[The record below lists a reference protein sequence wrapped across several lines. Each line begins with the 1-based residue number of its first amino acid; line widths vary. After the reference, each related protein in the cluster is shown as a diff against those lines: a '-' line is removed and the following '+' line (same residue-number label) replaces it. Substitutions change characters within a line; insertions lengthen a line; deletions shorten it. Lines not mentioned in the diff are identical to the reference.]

1 MAGGINGKL
10 VDVFAKIT
18 ALHNRNNFSLAIIVG
33 DLFAAEAT
41 SEDEA
46 NIAALL
52 KGDIKIPLPTYFALG
67 RHSLPASVVEKLEE
81 NSGELC
87 ENLYFLGKRTTIKT
101 SEGVRIVALGG
112 SLDTNLTVGT
122 SKDKYTPFYSG
133 GDASALKGANTA
145 DILITSDW
153 PHGIETGSKAV
164 KPALTGDEAVPA
176 THHILADLC
185 SALKPRYHFSTSPF
199 FYEREP
205 FFHPPTDPSD
215 PNTTYPT
222 TRFLS
227 LAPFGNSSKQK
238 WIYAFSLTPSESAPV
253 AIPPGTTASPFTF
266 SKKRSAPAASQAEAF
281 SRFASSHHGSSGRP
295 NKRGR
300 RNEPPPGPDSCFF
313 CLSNPN
319 LATHLITSIGSDAYL
334 TTAKGPL
341 LTSSTLSTLAPALA
355 CPAHILII
363 PLAHSPTLSSIP
375 DLTARAGTMAEMRR
389 YRHAL
394 DAMVL
399 KVGEGRLGSVCW
411 EVSRG
416 GGVHAHWQWVPLAQT
431 TIQKGLVEA
440 GMKVEAENE
449 GWGDVKWSK
458 KMLSGDDTVAENE
471 ENDVLSERGD
481 VFRVW
486 VWNPTNTTK
495 TETETSENIKPEA
508 TDTINIKPE
517 TSDVQ
522 IKKEPTASSP
532 PRPSSTPTSSP
543 GTTTLLTLPIPSTIR
558 FNVQFGRRVLAK
570 LLGLEKRMNWQDCG
584 QSEEEETQEADAFK
598 EVFKAFD
605 FSLGEDEE

>member
-1 MAGGINGKL
+1 VIGGVNGKFI
-10 VDVFAKIT
+10 DVFTKIS
-18 ALHNRNNFSLAIIVG
+18 ALHAKNNFSLAIIAG
-33 DLFAAEAT
+33 DLFAADT
-41 SEDEA
+41 TDDDDA
-46 NIAALL
+46 NVASLL
-52 KGDIKIPLPTYFALG
+52 KGDIEVPLPTYFALG
-67 RHSLPASVVEKLEE
+67 KNSLPASVVEELEE

-101 SEGVRIVALGG
+101 SEGLRIVALGG

-133 GDASALKGANTA
+133 GDASALKGANTP

-153 PHGIETGSKAV
+153 PHGIETGSKAL
-164 KPALTGDEAVPA
+164 KPTPSDDVTAPA
-176 THHILADLC
+176 THHILSDLC

-205 FFHPPTDPSD
+205 FFHPPTDPTD

-227 LAPFGNSSKQK
+227 IAPYGNTSKEK

-253 AIPPGTTASPFTF
+253 TIPPGTTASPFTL
-266 SKKRSAPAASQAEAF
+266 SRKRSAPAASTTSQAEAF
-281 SRFASSHHGSSGRP
+281 SRFASTQHNSSGRP
-295 NKRGR
+295 HKRGR

-319 LATHLITSIGSDAYL
+319 LATHLITSIGGDAYL

-341 LTSSTLSTLAPALA
+341 LTASTLKTLAPALA

-363 PLAHSPTLSSIP
+363 PLAHAPTLASIP
-375 DLTARAGTMAEMRR
+375 DPVARAGTMAEMRR

-394 DAMVL
+394 NAMVQQAGQG
-399 KVGEGRLGSVCW
+399 KLGSVCW

-416 GGVHAHWQWVPLAQT
+416 GGVHAHWQWAPLAQS
-431 TIQKGLVEA
+431 TIERGLVEA

-449 GWGDVKWSK
+449 GWGDVKWTK
-458 KMLSGDDTVAENE
+458 RKLDEGEQEDEI
-471 ENDVLSERGD
+471 LSERGD

-486 VWNPTNTTK
+486 VWTPASDASSSDVKTETNDDKTK
-495 TETETSENIKPEA
+495 TETETNSTKIKTE
-508 TDTINIKPE
+508 
-517 TSDVQ
+517 
-522 IKKEPTASSP
+522 
-532 PRPSSTPTSSP
+532 PSSSQLSNPPPQSP
-543 GTTTLLTLPIPSTIR
+543 SGTTTLLSMPIPSSIR

-584 QSEEEETQEADAFK
+584 QSEEEETQEAEAFK
-598 EVFKAFD
+598 EVFKEFD
-605 FSLGEDEE
+605 FSLEGDE